1 MGKYPRFV
9 PGDEMWRP
17 KPVDAEATYPLRQQ
31 VLRPHQA
38 LDEVGFPGDH
48 DADTGHFALCA
59 GDRIVGVV
67 TVLHQPPP
75 AAIAAPAPAPDE
87 WWRLRG
93 MAVSEECRHRGA
105 GAALVSAVRDH
116 VAAHQGRALWCHARL
131 PAVAFYRALGFA
143 PAGEPWEEP
152 VIGPH
157 VTMWR
162 PLDRAP

>member
-1 MGKYPRFV
+1 MTG
-9 PGDEMWRP
+9 EWRWRVE
-17 KPVDAEATYPLRQQ
+17 PVTAEETYPLRQQ

-48 DADTGHFALCA
+48 DADTGHFAVFA

-75 AAIAAPAPAPDE
+75 GAVETRVLAPGD

-93 MAVSEECRHRGA
+93 MAVREECRHRGV
-105 GAALVSAVRDH
+105 GAALVSGVRDH
-116 VAAHQGRALWCHARL
+116 VAARQGSALWCHARL

-143 PAGEPWEEP
+143 TAGEPWEEP
-152 VIGPH
+152 AIGPH
-157 VTMWR
+157 ITMWWTL
-162 PLDRAP
+162 PPP